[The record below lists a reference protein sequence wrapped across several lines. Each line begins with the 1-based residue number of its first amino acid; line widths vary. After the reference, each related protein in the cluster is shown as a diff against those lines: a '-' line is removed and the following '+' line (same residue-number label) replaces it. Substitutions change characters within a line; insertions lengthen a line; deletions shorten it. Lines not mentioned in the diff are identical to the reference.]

1 MRRNVHKLVFRIL
14 CHSKSTCGS
23 YAPMVSVPAVRLT
36 PIITRIPTGMRF
48 HDEHRACQVIRG
60 YRRIH
65 VFRARLP
72 PTIFQQSLIGIET

>member
-1 MRRNVHKLVFRIL
+1 
-14 CHSKSTCGS
+14 
-23 YAPMVSVPAVRLT
+23 MVSVPAVRLT

-48 HDEHRACQVIRG
+48 HDEHRACQVIRA